1 MLRVKWVIRRT
12 TPPVRSRGQ
21 VARVHGQCDF
31 TSTSFYS
38 GFPSSISWVCKLLNR
53 LEKKVGSESC
63 PSRSTPQSWGLEEGT
78 TPSRLQSSYQSSA
91 PVRPPRNPIYFWSLN
106 CISSHWKFLFIPTT
120 APDLGSWKCQC
131 PLGQVMQVKPSSP
144 TSQSPLTPHLI
155 NLKYPN
161 YICRRSHDDM
171 SRRGSNIS
179 KSWKISKKIL
189 IGDPSV
195 IHMQCLSPLYLLE
208 LLTILLSQ

>member
-1 MLRVKWVIRRT
+1 
-12 TPPVRSRGQ
+12 
-21 VARVHGQCDF
+21 
-31 TSTSFYS
+31 
-38 GFPSSISWVCKLLNR
+38 
-53 LEKKVGSESC
+53 
-63 PSRSTPQSWGLEEGT
+63 
-78 TPSRLQSSYQSSA
+78 
-91 PVRPPRNPIYFWSLN
+91 
-106 CISSHWKFLFIPTT
+106 
-120 APDLGSWKCQC
+120 
-131 PLGQVMQVKPSSP
+131 MQVKPSSP

-179 KSWKISKKIL
+179 KRWKISKKIL

-195 IHMQCLSPLYLLE
+195 IHMQCLSSLYLLE